1 MAAAGIARID
11 IVDQQLAA
19 LQQERSLYIER
30 IAALMKA
37 PGRSSELEGYLRLV
51 ENVNEAA
58 IRLARSAERIPLET
72 AA

>member
-1 MAAAGIARID
+1 MAATKVSRMD

-19 LQQERSLYIER
+19 LQRERSMYIAR
-30 IAALMKA
+30 IAALMKT
-37 PGRSSELEGYLRLV
+37 PGKAAELEGYLRLV

-58 IRLARSAERIPLET
+58 IRLARSADPVPLK